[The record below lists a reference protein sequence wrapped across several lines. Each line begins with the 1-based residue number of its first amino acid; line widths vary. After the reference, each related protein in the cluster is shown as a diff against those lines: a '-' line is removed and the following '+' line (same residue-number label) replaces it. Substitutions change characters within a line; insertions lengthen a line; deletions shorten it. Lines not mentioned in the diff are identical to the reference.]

1 MRLFHA
7 SIGYLTPLLGA
18 VAIAALIP
26 WGQVQ

>member
-7 SIGYLTPLLGA
+7 SIGYLMLLLGA